1 MVPSEPGGTPTPDNW
16 TPWATPTDAPPAST
30 EPTAVEPVADVP
42 VADAPVTAVAAPPP
56 PLPESTR
63 GRPASAV
70 APVTT
75 GRADT
80 PSTFSVGGLMVAIG
94 AAIAIGGTF
103 LDTYKVT
110 VGIQSLESVNF
121 TSTYFDADRGKVVA
135 GSGAAVLLLA
145 LIGLL
150 RVGDHVVPAIVAGLG
165 GAVILGLA
173 IYDRIDLDNFLDD
186 KRQQIQAQASRSL
199 FHVSFGPALYVCMG
213 GGVIIMIGAVMAAR
227 RN

>member
-1 MVPSEPGGTPTPDNW
+1 MDPSEPGGTPVS
-16 TPWATPTDAPPAST
+16 ASR
-30 EPTAVEPVADVP
+30 
-42 VADAPVTAVAAPPP
+42 ADAA
-56 PLPESTR
+56 
-63 GRPASAV
+63 
-70 APVTT
+70 
-75 GRADT
+75 
-80 PSTFSVGGLMVAIG
+80 STFSVGGLMVAIG

-135 GSGAAVLLLA
+135 AIGAAVLLLA

-150 RVGDHVVPAIVAGLG
+150 RVGDHLVPAVVAGIG
-165 GAVILGLA
+165 GAVILGLS

-186 KRQQIQAQASRSL
+186 KRHQIQAQSSRNL
-199 FHVSFGPALYVCMG
+199 FHVSFGPSLYVCMG
-213 GGVIIMIGAVMAAR
+213 GGVIVVIGAVMAAR